1 MSIFDTNS
9 ILQDYMLQSD
19 RRRKRG
25 IFAEDETES
34 NTVEDLYDD
43 SDSNNNSNQ
52 LFNENTTNSNLIV
65 LGDNDE
71 SSEFKEIDNIIA
83 SNEEQ
88 VETGNEAGGDS
99 GILKYLYTGAP
110 FSTGTW
116 DWLKH
121 KAGNVFN
128 PFHIKHAPKIATKL
142 KPAWPL
148 MVADAVDYGVFPIYD
163 YLPKGDI
170 PDWRFRDAFG
180 DINIGGTNL
189 TNWGLQDLFGET
201 TSDLLSWRGPGKE
214 SLLYG
219 WLKHNADKFS
229 TGSAPDGPRFNTRL
243 YDRDNPPLDESGA
256 PRDPN
261 TDEYEIIHGRPYQH

>member
-52 LFNENTTNSNLIV
+52 LLDESLGNDSNLIV
-65 LGDNDE
+65 LDNNNE
-71 SSEFKEIDNIIA
+71 YSEFKEIDNIIA
-83 SNEEQ
+83 SNEI
-88 VETGNEAGGDS
+88 ETGNPAGGDS
-99 GILKYLYTGAP
+99 AIFKYFYGGAP

-121 KAGNVFN
+121 RASNAFN
-128 PFHIKHAPKIATKL
+128 PFHIKNAPKIALKT

-148 MVADAVDYGVFPIYD
+148 MLADAIDYGVLPIYD
-163 YLPKGDI
+163 LLPKGDI
-170 PDWRFRDAFG
+170 PDWRFRDVFG
-180 DINIGGTNL
+180 DINVGGTNL

-201 TSDLLSWRGPGKE
+201 TSDLLSWRDPGQT
-214 SLLYG
+214 SLLLDLINKTDPRLGNWEYG
-219 WLKHNADKFS
+219 
-229 TGSAPDGPRFNTRL
+229 FNRYL
-243 YDRDNPPLDESGA
+243 YDKNNPPVDKDGA
-256 PRDPN
+256 PRDPQPG
-261 TDEYEIIHGRPYQH
+261 DYEIIHGRQYEH